1 VADLPLPEDPTLRA
15 VAHQLEEQRHIAE
28 VWDGDWRLVY
38 LTRDY
43 VLSAGAG
50 APLAQTGLGELVF
63 GEATIMLREGWPA
76 GATTESFIDALVE
89 MAPAIAHDLPGGA
102 DELRARA
109 APALGA
115 RLIDVQAALPASLQ
129 LLRSD
134 VKFGTATR
142 PFHIAA
148 VRLHAPD
155 GHFGGTAS
163 LVTPGLPGAVIS
175 LLGTGDHATLAQML
189 ELLRPARRPAAVMF
203 VDLEGSAALAK
214 RLPTQAFFA
223 LIRRLI
229 FRVDEE
235 VVSRRGVVGKH
246 AGDGASAFF
255 LAETFGG
262 ESPAARACIE
272 AARAIRARTAEV
284 AARSGLEAR
293 DVVARFG
300 LHWGASLYVGRLL
313 TGGRTEV
320 TALGEEVNETA
331 LIESCATGGL
341 ALASK
346 ALIEQLSAADAE
358 ALELSPET
366 LRYTPLAELP
376 QVAVKAARD
385 APAIA
390 VCEL

>member
-1 VADLPLPEDPTLRA
+1 VADLPLPDDPTLRT
-15 VAHQLEEQRHIAE
+15 VVHQLEEQRHVAE
-28 VWDGDWRLVY
+28 VWDADWRLVY
-38 LTRDY
+38 LTGDY

-50 APLAQTGLGELVF
+50 APLAQTGLGEAVF
-63 GEATIMLREGWPA
+63 GEATIMVREEWPA

-89 MAPAIAHDLPGGA
+89 IAPAIANDLPGGG

-109 APALGA
+109 APALAA
-115 RLIDVQAALPASLQ
+115 RLIDVEAAPPASLQ
-129 LLRSD
+129 LLRCD

-142 PFHIAA
+142 PFHIAV

-155 GHFGGTAS
+155 GRFAGTA
-163 LVTPGLPGAVIS
+163 LIVTPGLPGAVIS
-175 LLGTGDHATLAQML
+175 LLGTGDHATLAQLL

-203 VDLEGSAALAK
+203 VNLEGSAALAK

-229 FRVDEE
+229 FRIDEE

-272 AARAIRARTAEV
+272 AARAIRARAAEV
-284 AARSGLEAR
+284 AARSGLEAH
-293 DVVARFG
+293 DVMIRVG

-331 LIESCATGGL
+331 RTR
-341 ALASK
+341 
-346 ALIEQLSAADAE
+346 AAPRAG
-358 ALELSPET
+358 SRSRP
-366 LRYTPLAELP
+366 R
-376 QVAVKAARD
+376 R
-385 APAIA
+385 
-390 VCEL
+390 

>member
-1 VADLPLPEDPTLRA
+1 
-15 VAHQLEEQRHIAE
+15 
-28 VWDGDWRLVY
+28 
-38 LTRDY
+38 
-43 VLSAGAG
+43 
-50 APLAQTGLGELVF
+50 
-63 GEATIMLREGWPA
+63 
-76 GATTESFIDALVE
+76 
-89 MAPAIAHDLPGGA
+89 
-102 DELRARA
+102 
-109 APALGA
+109 
-115 RLIDVQAALPASLQ
+115 VQAAPPASLQ

-142 PFHIAA
+142 PFHIAV

-155 GHFGGTAS
+155 GRFAGTA
-163 LVTPGLPGAVIS
+163 LVVTPGLPGAVIS

-214 RLPTQAFFA
+214 RLPTPAFFA

-272 AARAIRARTAEV
+272 AARAIRGRTAEV
-284 AARSGLEAR
+284 AARSDLEAR
-293 DVVARFG
+293 DVVVRFG

-331 LIESCATGGL
+331 RIESCATGAL

-358 ALELSPET
+358 ALELTPET
-366 LRYTPLAELP
+366 VRYTPLADLP
-376 QVAVKAARD
+376 HVTAKAARD

>member
-1 VADLPLPEDPTLRA
+1 VADLPLPEDPTLRS

-28 VWDGDWRLVY
+28 VWDAEWRLVY
-38 LTRDY
+38 LTGDH
-43 VLSAGAG
+43 VLSVGAG
-50 APLAQTGLGELVF
+50 APLAQTGLGEAVF
-63 GEATIMLREGWPA
+63 GEATIMLREEWPA
-76 GATTESFIDALVE
+76 GATTESFIEALVA
-89 MAPAIAHDLPGGA
+89 MAPAIAHDLRGGA

-115 RLIDVQAALPASLQ
+115 RLIDVQAARPASLQ
-129 LLRSD
+129 LLRAE

-142 PFHIAA
+142 PFHIAV

-155 GHFGGTAS
+155 GRFAGTA
-163 LVTPGLPGAVIS
+163 LIGTPGLPGAVIS

-189 ELLRPARRPAAVMF
+189 ELLRPGRRPAAVMF
-203 VDLEGSAALAK
+203 VDLEASAALAK

-284 AARSGLEAR
+284 AARSGLETR
-293 DVVARFG
+293 DVVVRFG

-331 LIESCATGGL
+331 RIESCATGGL

-358 ALELSPET
+358 AVDLTPET
-366 LRYTPLAELP
+366 LRYTPLAALP
-376 QVAVKAARD
+376 HVAAKAARD
-385 APAIA
+385 TPAIA

>member
-1 VADLPLPEDPTLRA
+1 

-28 VWDGDWRLVY
+28 VWDADWRLVY
-38 LTRDY
+38 LTGDY

-50 APLAQTGLGELVF
+50 APLAQTGLGEAVF
-63 GEATIMLREGWPA
+63 GEATIMLRDEWPA
-76 GATTESFIDALVE
+76 GATTDSFVDALAHL
-89 MAPAIAHDLPGGA
+89 APAIAHDLPGGA

-109 APALGA
+109 APALAA
-115 RLIDVQAALPASLQ
+115 RLIDVEAAPPASLQ
-129 LLRSD
+129 VLRSD

-142 PFHIAA
+142 PFHIAV
-148 VRLHAPD
+148 VRLYAPD
-155 GHFGGTAS
+155 RRFAGTA
-163 LVTPGLPGAVIS
+163 LVVTPGLPGAVIS

-214 RLPTQAFFA
+214 RLPTPALFA

-255 LAETFGG
+255 LAETFGA

-272 AARAIRARTAEV
+272 AAWAIRRRTAEV
-284 AARSGLEAR
+284 AARSGVETH
-293 DVVARFG
+293 DVVVRFG

-331 LIESCATGGL
+331 RIESCATGGL

-358 ALELSPET
+358 ALGLNPET

-376 QVAVKAARD
+376 HVAAKAVRD